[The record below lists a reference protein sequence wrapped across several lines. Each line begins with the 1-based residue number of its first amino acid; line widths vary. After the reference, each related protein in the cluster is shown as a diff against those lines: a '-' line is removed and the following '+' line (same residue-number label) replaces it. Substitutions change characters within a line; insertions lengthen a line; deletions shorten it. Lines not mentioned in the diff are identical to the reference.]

1 MALHVCRIPVYY
13 IDFDR
18 FRGSYFIAASVPAP
32 DKDLLP
38 FFSQRLKW
46 DISPAARQ
54 YLRAE
59 HNLPRR

>member
-1 MALHVCRIPVYY
+1 VYY